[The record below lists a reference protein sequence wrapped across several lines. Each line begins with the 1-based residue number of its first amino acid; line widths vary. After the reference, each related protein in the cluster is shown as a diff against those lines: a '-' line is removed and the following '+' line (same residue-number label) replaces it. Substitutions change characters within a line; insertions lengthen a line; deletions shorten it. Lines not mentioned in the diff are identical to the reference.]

1 MKTFADAASRTEVL
15 ERLRAVRADTPRKWG
30 RMTAHQMICH
40 CADACRMACGEV
52 TPAELSGPLQ
62 RTLIKW
68 IALYAPVPWPAGRI
82 DTVVEMDQL
91 GERFCGV
98 APREFTADVATLEA
112 LLARV
117 AAQAGTGR
125 WPRHPI
131 FGRLSEREWLRWAY
145 LHMDHHLRQFG
156 A

>member
-1 MKTFADAASRTEVL
+1 MKTFADAASVTEVI
-15 ERLRAVRADTPRKWG
+15 ERLRVVRADTPRQWG

-52 TPAELSGPLQ
+52 TPAEISGLVQ

-68 IALYAPVPWPAGRI
+68 IALYAPMRWPAGRI

-91 GERFCGV
+91 GDRFSGA
-98 APREFTADVATLEA
+98 APRDFAADVATLEG
-112 LLARV
+112 LLTRV
-117 AAQAGTGR
+117 AAEAGRGP

-131 FGRLSEREWLRWAY
+131 FGRLTEREWLRWAY